1 MLDREKA
8 RELIKPHMP
17 VVCSNDG
24 EFATV
29 DHVEGSE
36 AIKLTRDESGQ
47 HHYIPL
53 DWVTMV
59 DDKVHIDRPADQA
72 MDKWSTAAPGGQ
84 PSGSFEEMR
93 GQPLAA
99 RVAARTAEL
108 EQALSELGADETTA
122 RVEIEHALAVA
133 ASLSTGDLSRPSD
146 VVASGLN
153 DWLEHNKH
161 LGLKASAPPE
171 PEPTAEP
178 ETEPDSRPAP
188 ETDKPS

>member
-17 VVCSNDG
+17 VVGSNDG

-29 DHVEGSE
+29 DHLEGSD

-53 DWVTMV
+53 DWVTSV

-72 MDKWSTAAPGGQ
+72 MDRWSTAAPGGE

-99 RVAARTAEL
+99 RVAARKAEL
-108 EQALSELGADETTA
+108 EQALSELGADESTA
-122 RVEIEHALAVA
+122 RVEIEHALAVV
-133 ASLSTGDLSRPSD
+133 ASLSTGDLSRPPD
-146 VVASGLN
+146 VVASALN

-161 LGLKASAPPE
+161 LGLKASARPE
-171 PEPTAEP
+171 PEAQ
-178 ETEPDSRPAP
+178 PDYDPAP
-188 ETDKPS
+188 KADPE

>member
-29 DHVEGSE
+29 DHIEGDD
-36 AIKLTRDESGQ
+36 AIKLTRDESGR

-59 DDKVHIDRPADQA
+59 DDKVHIDRPAEQA
-72 MDKWSTAAPGGQ
+72 MDKWETATPDDE
-84 PSGSFEEMR
+84 PITGSFEEMR

-108 EQALSELGADETTA
+108 EQALSELGANESTT

-161 LGLKASAPPE
+161 LGLKAVSSPPE
-171 PEPTAEP
+171 PEP
-178 ETEPDSRPAP
+178 ETEADPAQRDP
-188 ETDKPS
+188 ER